1 MCGIQKMTE
10 LAILM
15 CAGIIIAR
23 FDMVDINATKGSP
36 LGLAQI
42 GFLPHDQKLKTTPR
56 TGF

>member
-1 MCGIQKMTE
+1 MTE